1 MAYNKKAYKYP
12 FKFFYTQTK
21 KKKHKLQIL
30 KYNIY
35 YTNIIAMQNTIFID
49 KVLVESTKKKKF
61 LLTFVIQKLREYK
74 M

>member
-1 MAYNKKAYKYP
+1 MAYNKKAYKYL

-35 YTNIIAMQNTIFID
+35 HTNIIAMQNTIFID
-49 KVLVESTKKKKF
+49 KVLVGSTKKNKF

-74 M
+74 I